1 MVNRIFLPMVV
12 VMFFAGCAGK
22 EEEGEI
28 YSTNAVGFS
37 AGLGSARSMASTS
50 TSGAVQT
57 AATFVLAYYEAT
69 ELQRQVALKN
79 AKRAVAVIHSQPK
92 KREAIR
98 KKKIRYLAVDT
109 EKDERA
115 VGEATVMIFD
125 TESAQIVG
133 NNVYD
138 VSVQPPLGVT
148 AQFDTYAA
156 TYVGTGL

>member
-1 MVNRIFLPMVV
+1 MVKRFLLPLVAIIIFS
-12 VMFFAGCAGK
+12 GCAG
-22 EEEGEI
+22 ENGEGES
-28 YSTNAVGFS
+28 YSTDAVGFS
-37 AGLGSARSMASTS
+37 AGLGSAQSMASTA

-69 ELQRQVALKN
+69 ERQRQVAMKN
-79 AKRAVAVIHSQPK
+79 ARRAVAVIRSQPK
-92 KREAIR
+92 KREAMK
-98 KKKIRYLAVDT
+98 KKKIRYIAVDT

-115 VGEATVMIFD
+115 VGAATVMIFD
-125 TESAQIVG
+125 TESEQIVG

-138 VSVQPPLGVT
+138 VSVQPPLGAT

>member
-1 MVNRIFLPMVV
+1 MVNRIVLPMVV
-12 VMFFAGCAGK
+12 ILLFAGCAG
-22 EEEGEI
+22 EEGEEEI
-28 YSTNAVGFS
+28 HSTRSVGFS
-37 AGLGSARSMASTS
+37 AGLGSAQSMSSTA

-69 ELQRQVALKN
+69 ERQRQVALKN
-79 AKRAVAVIHSQPK
+79 ARRAIAVIRSQPK
-92 KREAIR
+92 KRTAM
-98 KKKIRYLAVDT
+98 KKKRIRYLAVDT

-115 VGEATVMIFD
+115 VGKATVMIFD
-125 TESAQIVG
+125 TESEQIVG

-138 VSVQPPLGVT
+138 VSTKPPLGVT